1 MIQVLEDLIE
11 EDDSN
16 PHAWHVLGTAY
27 YAGGMLEEALVSQY
41 ISHQA
46 LSQSRCEAATEP
58 HDRCRRIHLSCS
70 VRRRYMTKA

>member
-1 MIQVLEDLIE
+1 MHVSMIQVLEDLIE

-46 LSQSRCEAATEP
+46 LSQS
-58 HDRCRRIHLSCS
+58 
-70 VRRRYMTKA
+70 